1 MSVEKKI
8 VFVVSSKNG
17 NEADFFFSLMSPS
30 NEGQGKI
37 KMKLL

>member
-1 MSVEKKI
+1 MSVEKKF

-17 NEADFFFSLMSPS
+17 NEADFFSLMSPS